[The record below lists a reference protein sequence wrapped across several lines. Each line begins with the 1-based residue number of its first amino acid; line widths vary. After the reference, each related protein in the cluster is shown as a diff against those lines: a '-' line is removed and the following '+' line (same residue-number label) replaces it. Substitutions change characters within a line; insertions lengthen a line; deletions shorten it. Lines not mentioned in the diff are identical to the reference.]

1 MIVDDNNRSGV
12 RQQITA
18 PESIP
23 PLRRSPH
30 SSTRPLSVPDV
41 PTSSFGLADGFYTGT
56 PMNSSPLPKLER
68 RPSIRDQSYP
78 ERDSSSPNQRPIKPS
93 KPEALQRRP
102 RTPTNSPRP
111 SSVNAIEERFSR
123 LRVNQNST
131 PVQSEVYSMR
141 NGDYSTTNRSSPT
154 QYTASSSEYSPPQ
167 SFERV
172 STQGFSPGRPFGP
185 RAMPPP
191 PPVYPPHPP
200 KIPLDATL
208 ALSLPRA
215 PSPAYNPS
223 GNIPPLNRKRSIV
236 GMEAIAMSPSA
247 GTSALRPL
255 SKTST
260 ISRKTSRDFSG
271 DTRPSSPSYVDL
283 PQVTSLKAAELY
295 ERLQEYNV
303 LVIDVRRR
311 EEFDKGHIS
320 ANSVMCIEPL
330 DLRQGVSAEQL
341 EESLVVSP
349 ATELALFERRD
360 FFDIVV
366 YYDQKTS
373 SDRFLSGPPPTNEG
387 RGLRALHDT
396 LYEFNAYKPLR
407 LPPAVLIGGL
417 DAWVALVGS
426 PALQTSNTV
435 GLISTTKNNRASAAR
450 HGRPIGRVPMAS
462 SYSTLEVRKKRLR
475 EYQPLDPE
483 EDKTWRESIRQE
495 EAETSKY
502 LDSDE
507 GEEPD
512 FSQSSPAMVHT
523 IDEFFK
529 RYPEPSAI
537 GQSMMIPAPPPPSRP
552 PPVLPENVPSRPPP
566 AVPRP
571 SYSGVSER
579 ESQLSTTSRQPSYAP
594 PPLYTSRISSRSLK
608 LPRTGLMN
616 FGVTCYMN
624 ATIQCLL
631 ATIPL
636 SEFFLSNRW
645 RDYVQKNF
653 KGSNG
658 IMPGIF
664 ANLIRSLWAGELD
677 AMRPVSLRKFSARL
691 NPEWGHD
698 RQQDAK
704 EYLDFLLDCLHEDLN
719 FNWQKTPLKS
729 LTPGEERRRES
740 MAVNKVSRLEWER
753 YSHREASFISSLF
766 AGQHASRLRCR
777 TCNNTS
783 TTYEAFY
790 SISVEIPPRGR
801 ADIYECLTS
810 YCREEML
817 SGDEVWRCSY
827 CDCRREA
834 TKRIFITRAPQFLVV
849 HFKRFSASKTQSV
862 RKVHTQ
868 IDFPLHGLNMEP
880 YIFSSRDRQG
890 SEENDPAITPPFVYD
905 AYAVMR
911 HLGSSGNGGH
921 YVSLCKD
928 TARGCWRKFDDD
940 RVSDFDPARLR
951 TSDRLQNED
960 AYLVFYGRAVAR

>member
-1 MIVDDNNRSGV
+1 MIVEDNNRSGV
-12 RQQITA
+12 GQQITA
-18 PESIP
+18 PESIL

-41 PTSSFGLADGFYTGT
+41 PTSSFGPADGFYTGT
-56 PMNSSPLPKLER
+56 PTHSSPLPKLER

-102 RTPTNSPRP
+102 RTPTKSPRP
-111 SSVNAIEERFSR
+111 SSANAIEERFSR
-123 LRVNQNST
+123 LRVNHNST

-141 NGDYSTTNRSSPT
+141 NGGYSTTNRSSPT

-167 SFERV
+167 NFERV
-172 STQGFSPGRPFGP
+172 STQGFSPGRPIGP

-191 PPVYPPHPP
+191 PPLYPPHPP
-200 KIPLDATL
+200 KIPLNAPL

-223 GNIPPLNRKRSIV
+223 GNIPTLNRKRSIV
-236 GMEAIAMSPSA
+236 GMEAITMSPSV
-247 GTSALRPL
+247 ALRPL

-260 ISRKTSRDFSG
+260 ISRKTSRDFNS
-271 DTRPSSPSYVDL
+271 DTRPSSPPYVDL
-283 PQVTSLKAAELY
+283 PQVTSLKAEELY
-295 ERLQEYNV
+295 VRLQEYNV

-311 EEFDKGHIS
+311 EEFDKGHIF
-320 ANSVMCIEPL
+320 AKSVMCIEPL

-341 EESLVVSP
+341 EESLVVYP
-349 ATELALFERRD
+349 ATEFALFEQRD

-373 SDRFLSGPPPTNEG
+373 SDRFLSGPPPTNER

-407 LPPAVLIGGL
+407 HPPAILIGGL

-435 GLISTTKNNRASAAR
+435 SLISTTKNRASAAR

-462 SYSTLEVRKKRLR
+462 SNSTLEVRKKRLR
-475 EYQPLDPE
+475 EYQPLDAE
-483 EDKTWRESIRQE
+483 EDKTWRERTLQE

-502 LDSDE
+502 HDSDE
-507 GEEPD
+507 EEEPD
-512 FSQSSPAMVHT
+512 FSQSSPPIVHT
-523 IDEFFK
+523 LDEFFK
-529 RYPEPSAI
+529 RHPEPSAI

-579 ESQLSTTSRQPSYAP
+579 ESQLSNTSRQPSYAP

-608 LPRTGLMN
+608 LPRTGLVN

-636 SEFFLSNRW
+636 SEFFLSNHW
-645 RDYVQKNF
+645 RDFVQNNF

-664 ANLIRSLWAGELD
+664 ANLIRSLWSNELD

-691 NPEWGHD
+691 NPEWGQD

-704 EYLDFLLDCLHEDLN
+704 EFLDFLLDCLHEDLN

-801 ADIYECLTS
+801 ADIHECLSS

-834 TKRIFITRAPQFLVV
+834 TKCIFITRAPKFLVV
-849 HFKRFSASKTQSV
+849 HFKRFSASKTQSA

-880 YIFSSRDRQG
+880 YIFSPRDRQG

-960 AYLVFYGRAVAR
+960 AYLVFYGRALAR

>member
-12 RQQITA
+12 RQQIPA

-30 SSTRPLSVPDV
+30 SSKRPLSVPDA
-41 PTSSFGLADGFYTGT
+41 SSFGPTNEVHTGT
-56 PMNSSPLPKLER
+56 PRYSSPLPKLER
-68 RPSIRDQSYP
+68 RPSVRDQSYP
-78 ERDSSSPNQRPIKPS
+78 ERDSSALNQRPAKPS

-102 RTPTNSPRP
+102 KTPTNAPIP
-111 SSVNAIEERFSR
+111 SSDNAIEERFSR
-123 LRVNQNST
+123 LRVNHDPT
-131 PVQSEVYSMR
+131 PAESEVYSLR
-141 NGDYSTTNRSSPT
+141 NGDHSTTNRSSPT
-154 QYTASSSEYSPPQ
+154 QYAASFSEYSPPQ
-167 SFERV
+167 NFEIV
-172 STQGFSPGRPFGP
+172 STQGFSPGRPIGP

-191 PPVYPPHPP
+191 PPLHPPHPP
-200 KIPLDATL
+200 KIPLDAPL

-223 GNIPPLNRKRSIV
+223 GTIPPLNRKRSIV
-236 GMEAIAMSPSA
+236 GMEAIAISPSA

-260 ISRKTSRDFSG
+260 NSRKTSRDFNG
-271 DTRPSSPSYVDL
+271 DSSSSYVDL
-283 PQVTSLKAAELY
+283 PQVTSLKAEELY

-311 EEFDKGHIS
+311 EEFDRGHIS

-341 EESLVVSP
+341 EDSLVVSP

-360 FFDIVV
+360 FFDLVV

-373 SDRFLSGPPPTNEG
+373 SDRFLSGPPPSNEG
-387 RGLRALHDT
+387 RALRALHDT

-407 LPPAVLIGGL
+407 LPPAILIGGL
-417 DAWVALVGS
+417 DSWVALVGF
-426 PALQTSNTV
+426 PALQTSDTA
-435 GLISTTKNNRASAAR
+435 GLISSKNNRASVTR
-450 HGRPIGRVPMAS
+450 HGRPISRVPMAS
-462 SYSTLEVRKKRLR
+462 SNSTLEVRKKRLR
-475 EYQPLDPE
+475 DYQPLDAE
-483 EDKTWRESIRQE
+483 EDKTWRERTRQE
-495 EAETSKY
+495 EAETSNY
-502 LDSDE
+502 HDSDE
-507 GEEPD
+507 EEEPD
-512 FSQSSPAMVHT
+512 FSQSNPAVVHT
-523 IDEFFK
+523 IEEFFK
-529 RYPEPSAI
+529 KYPEPSAI
-537 GQSMMIPAPPPPSRP
+537 RQSMMIPAPPPPSRS
-552 PPVLPENVPSRPPP
+552 PPVLPENIPSRPPP

-579 ESQLSTTSRQPSYAP
+579 ESQISTSSRQPSYAS
-594 PPLYTSRISSRSLK
+594 PPLYTSRISSRFLK
-608 LPRTGLMN
+608 LPRTGMIN
-616 FGVTCYMN
+616 FSVTCYMN

-645 RDYVQKNF
+645 RAYVQNNF

-664 ANLIRSLWAGELD
+664 ANLIRSLWRGESD
-677 AMRPVSLRKFSARL
+677 AIRPISLRKFSARL
-691 NPEWGHD
+691 NPEWGVD

-704 EYLDFLLDCLHEDLN
+704 EYIDFLLDCLHEDLN
-719 FNWQKTPLKS
+719 YNWQKTPLTS

-740 MAVNKVSRLEWER
+740 MPISKVSRLEWER

-790 SISVEIPPRGR
+790 SISIEIPSRGR
-801 ADIYECLTS
+801 ADIHKCLSS
-810 YCREEML
+810 YCKEEML

-827 CDCRREA
+827 CNCEREA
-834 TKRIFITRAPQFLVV
+834 TKRIIITRAPQFLVI

-880 YIFSSRDRQG
+880 YIFSSRDPQISG
-890 SEENDPAITPPFVYD
+890 ENDPAITPPFIYD

>member
-1 MIVDDNNRSGV
+1 MIDDDNNRTGV

-30 SSTRPLSVPDV
+30 SSTRPLSVPDA
-41 PTSSFGLADGFYTGT
+41 PTSSFDPADGETLRY
-56 PMNSSPLPKLER
+56 SSPPPKLER

-78 ERDSSSPNQRPIKPS
+78 DSISPIQRPIKPS

-102 RTPTNSPRP
+102 RTPTKTSRP
-111 SSVNAIEERFSR
+111 SSDNAIEERFSR
-123 LRVNQNST
+123 LRVNHNST
-131 PVQSEVYSMR
+131 PVRSEVYSMR
-141 NGDYSTTNRSSPT
+141 NGDHSITNRSSPT

-167 SFERV
+167 NFERV
-172 STQGFSPGRPFGP
+172 STQGISPERPFGP

-191 PPVYPPHPP
+191 PPLYPPHPP
-200 KIPLDATL
+200 KIPLDTPL

-223 GNIPPLNRKRSIV
+223 GNIPPLNRKRSIIR
-236 GMEAIAMSPSA
+236 MESIAMSPSA

-255 SKTST
+255 SKAST
-260 ISRKTSRDFSG
+260 ISRKTSRDFNG
-271 DTRPSSPSYVDL
+271 NTRPSSPSYADL
-283 PQVTSLKAAELY
+283 PQVTSLKAEELY
-295 ERLQEYNV
+295 ESLQESNV

-341 EESLVVSP
+341 EDSLVVSP

-360 FFDIVV
+360 FYDLVV
-366 YYDQKTS
+366 YYDQKTT
-373 SDRFLSGPPPTNEG
+373 SDRFLSGPPPSNEG
-387 RGLRALHDT
+387 RALRALHDT

-426 PALQTSNTV
+426 AALQTSNTV
-435 GLISTTKNNRASAAR
+435 GLISSTKNRASAAR
-450 HGRPIGRVPMAS
+450 HGRPIGRVAMAS
-462 SYSTLEVRKKRLR
+462 SNSTLEVRRKRLR
-475 EYQPLDPE
+475 DYQPLDAE
-483 EDKTWRESIRQE
+483 EDKTWRERTRQE

-502 LDSDE
+502 HDSDE
-507 GEEPD
+507 EEEPD
-512 FSQSSPAMVHT
+512 FSQSSLAMVHSL
-523 IDEFFK
+523 DEFFK

-537 GQSMMIPAPPPPSRP
+537 GQSMMNPAPPPPSRP
-552 PPVLPENVPSRPPP
+552 PPVLPEYVPSRPPP
-566 AVPRP
+566 AVPRR

-579 ESQLSTTSRQPSYAP
+579 ESQVSTTSRQPSYAP

-608 LPRTGLMN
+608 LPRTGLVN

-664 ANLIRSLWAGELD
+664 ANTIRSLWRGDD
-677 AMRPVSLRKFSARL
+677 AIRPTSLRNFSARL

-719 FNWQKTPLKS
+719 YNWQKNSLNP
-729 LTPGEERRRES
+729 LTPREEKRRES
-740 MAVNKVSRLEWER
+740 MAVSKVSRIEWER

-790 SISVEIPPRGR
+790 SISIEIPSRGR
-801 ADIYECLTS
+801 ADIHECLKS
-810 YCREEML
+810 YCKEEML

-827 CDCRREA
+827 CGCRREA
-834 TKRIFITRAPQFLVV
+834 TKHIIITRAPQFLVV
-849 HFKRFSASKTQSV
+849 HFKRFSASKTHSV

-880 YIFSSRDRQG
+880 YISPSRDPQG
-890 SEENDPAITPPFVYD
+890 SEENDPAITPPFFYD

-960 AYLVFYGRAVAR
+960 AYLVFYERTVAR

>member
-18 PESIP
+18 PESVP

-30 SSTRPLSVPDV
+30 SSTRPLSVPEA
-41 PTSSFGLADGFYTGT
+41 PTSSFGPADGVYTGA
-56 PMNSSPLPKLER
+56 PRNSSPLPKLER
-68 RPSIRDQSYP
+68 RPSIREDF
-78 ERDSSSPNQRPIKPS
+78 SSTNSRPIKPS
-93 KPEALQRRP
+93 KPETLQRGP
-102 RTPTNSPRP
+102 RTPTKALRL
-111 SSVNAIEERFSR
+111 SSDNAIEERFSR
-123 LRVNQNST
+123 LRVTHNST
-131 PVQSEVYSMR
+131 PIQPELYTMR
-141 NGDYSTTNRSSPT
+141 NGDYRTMNRPSPT
-154 QYTASSSEYSPPQ
+154 QYTAPPPEYSPPQ
-167 SFERV
+167 NFERI
-172 STQGFSPGRPFGP
+172 STQGFSPGRPIGP
-185 RAMPPP
+185 RAMAPPP
-191 PPVYPPHPP
+191 PLYPPHPP
-200 KIPLDATL
+200 KIPLDAPL

-223 GNIPPLNRKRSIV
+223 GHIAPLNRKRSIL
-236 GMEAIAMSPSA
+236 GMEAIAMLPSA

-260 ISRKTSRDFSG
+260 ISRKTSRDFNG
-271 DTRPSSPSYVDL
+271 DTRSSSPSYVDL
-283 PQVTSLKAAELY
+283 PQVTSLKAEELY

-320 ANSVMCIEPL
+320 AESVICIEPL

-341 EESLVVSP
+341 EENLVVSP
-349 ATELALFERRD
+349 AAELTLFERRD
-360 FFDIVV
+360 FFDLVV

-387 RGLRALHDT
+387 CALRALHDT

-407 LPPAVLIGGL
+407 LPPAMLIGGL
-417 DAWVALVGS
+417 DSWVALVGS
-426 PALQTSNTV
+426 PALQTSNTAGV
-435 GLISTTKNNRASAAR
+435 ISSAKDRTSAVR

-462 SYSTLEVRKKRLR
+462 SNSTLEVRKKRLR
-475 EYQPLDPE
+475 DYQPLDAE
-483 EDKTWRESIRQE
+483 EDKTWRERTRQE

-502 LDSDE
+502 HDSE
-507 GEEPD
+507 EEEEPD

-537 GQSMMIPAPPPPSRP
+537 GQSMMNPAPPPPSRP
-552 PPVLPENVPSRPPP
+552 PPVLPEHVPSRPPP

-631 ATIPL
+631 ANIPL

-664 ANLIRSLWAGELD
+664 ANLIRSLWSGDLD
-677 AMRPVSLRKFSARL
+677 AMRPISLRNFSARL

-740 MAVNKVSRLEWER
+740 MAVNKVSKLEWER

-766 AGQHASRLRCR
+766 AGQHASRLRCQ

-790 SISVEIPPRGR
+790 SISIEIPARGR
-801 ADIYECLTS
+801 ADIHQCLRS
-810 YCREEML
+810 YCKEEML

-834 TKRIFITRAPQFLVV
+834 TKSIFITRAPQFLVI

-868 IDFPLHGLNMEP
+868 IDFPLHGLNMDN
-880 YIFSSRDRQG
+880 YISSSRDPQG
-890 SEENDPAITPPFVYD
+890 SEENDPAITPPFIYD

-928 TARGCWRKFDDD
+928 NARGCWRKFDDD

>member
-1 MIVDDNNRSGV
+1 MIVSDNKISGV

-23 PLRRSPH
+23 LLQRSPH
-30 SSTRPLSVPDV
+30 ISTRPLSVPNA
-41 PTSSFGLADGFYTGT
+41 PTSSFGPANGAYIDAPRY
-56 PMNSSPLPKLER
+56 SSPLPKLER
-68 RPSIRDQSYP
+68 RSSIRDQSYP
-78 ERDSSSPNQRPIKPS
+78 ERDFGSPNPRLIKPS

-102 RTPTNSPRP
+102 RTPTKAPRP
-111 SSVNAIEERFSR
+111 SFENAIEERFSR
-123 LRVNQNST
+123 LRVSHNST
-131 PVQSEVYSMR
+131 PVKSEVYSMR
-141 NGDYSTTNRSSPT
+141 NGDYSTTNRPPPT
-154 QYTASSSEYSPPQ
+154 QYTAPTPEYLPPQ
-167 SFERV
+167 KFERV
-172 STQGFSPGRPFGP
+172 PTQGLSPGKPIGP

-191 PPVYPPHPP
+191 PPLNPPHPP
-200 KIPLDATL
+200 KIPLDAPL

-223 GNIPPLNRKRSIV
+223 GNIPPLNRKRSIP
-236 GMEAIAMSPSA
+236 GMEVIVMSPSA

-260 ISRKTSRDFSG
+260 IFRKISRDCNG
-271 DTRPSSPSYVDL
+271 DTRPNSPSFGDL
-283 PQVTSLKAAELY
+283 PEVISLNAEELY
-295 ERLQEYNV
+295 QRLLEYNV

-320 ANSVMCIEPL
+320 ADSVMCIEPL
-330 DLRQGVSAEQL
+330 DLRQGVSADQL
-341 EESLVVSP
+341 EESLIVSP

-360 FFDIVV
+360 FFDLVV

-373 SDRFLSGPPPTNEG
+373 SDRFLSGPPSTNEG
-387 RGLRALHDT
+387 RALRALHDA

-407 LPPAVLIGGL
+407 FPPAMLTGGL
-417 DAWVALVGS
+417 DAWVSLVGS
-426 PALQTSNTV
+426 PALQTSNTA
-435 GLISTTKNNRASAAR
+435 GSISSTKDPAFAAR
-450 HGRPIGRVPMAS
+450 QGRPIGRVPMAS
-462 SYSTLEVRKKRLR
+462 SNSTLEVRKKRLR
-475 EYQPLDPE
+475 DYQPLDAE
-483 EDKTWRESIRQE
+483 EDKTWRERTRQE
-495 EAETSKY
+495 EAETSNY
-502 LDSDE
+502 HGSDE
-507 GEEPD
+507 EED
-512 FSQSSPAMVHT
+512 LEFSQSTVHT

-537 GQSMMIPAPPPPSRP
+537 GQSMMIPAPPLPSRP

-579 ESQLSTTSRQPSYAP
+579 ESQLSTTSRQPSYTP

-631 ATIPL
+631 ANIPL

-645 RDYVQKNF
+645 RDYVQENF

-664 ANLIRSLWAGELD
+664 ANLIRSLWRGDRD
-677 AMRPVSLRKFSARL
+677 AMQPISLRNFSARL

-729 LTPGEERRRES
+729 LTPGDERRRES

-753 YSHREASFISSLF
+753 YSHREASFISNLF

-790 SISVEIPPRGR
+790 SISIEIPPRGR
-801 ADIYECLTS
+801 ADIHHCLRS
-810 YCREEML
+810 YCKEEML

-868 IDFPLHGLNMEP
+868 IDFPLHGLNMDP
-880 YIFSSRDRQG
+880 YISSSRDPQG
-890 SEENDPAITPPFVYD
+890 LEENDPAITPPFIYD

-911 HLGSSGNGGH
+911 HMGSSGNGGH

>member
-30 SSTRPLSVPDV
+30 SSKRPLSVPDA
-41 PTSSFGLADGFYTGT
+41 PIPSFGPANGVNTGA
-56 PMNSSPLPKLER
+56 PRYSSPLPKLER
-68 RPSIRDQSYP
+68 RPSVQDQSYP
-78 ERDSSSPNQRPIKPS
+78 ERDSSSPNQRPAKPS

-102 RTPTNSPRP
+102 NTPTNAPIP
-111 SSVNAIEERFSR
+111 SSENAIEERFSR
-123 LRVNQNST
+123 LRVNHDPT
-131 PVQSEVYSMR
+131 PAQSEVYHLR
-141 NGDYSTTNRSSPT
+141 NGDHSTTDRSSPT
-154 QYTASSSEYSPPQ
+154 QYTVSFSEFSPPQ
-167 SFERV
+167 NFERV
-172 STQGFSPGRPFGP
+172 STQGFSPMRPIGP
-185 RAMPPP
+185 RAMPPHSP
-191 PPVYPPHPP
+191 LNPPHPP
-200 KIPLDATL
+200 KIPLDAPL

-223 GNIPPLNRKRSIV
+223 STIPPPNRKRSIA

-247 GTSALRPL
+247 GTGALRPL
-255 SKTST
+255 SKTSAN
-260 ISRKTSRDFSG
+260 SRKTSRDFNG
-271 DTRPSSPSYVDL
+271 DTRPSSSSFVDL
-283 PQVTSLKAAELY
+283 PQVTSLKAEELY

-311 EEFDKGHIS
+311 EEFDEGHIS

-360 FFDIVV
+360 FFDLVV

-373 SDRFLSGPPPTNEG
+373 SDRFLSGPPPSNEG
-387 RGLRALHDT
+387 HALRALHDT
-396 LYEFNAYKPLR
+396 LFEFNAYKPLR
-407 LPPAVLIGGL
+407 LPPAMLIGGL
-417 DAWVALVGS
+417 DSWVALVGS
-426 PALQTSNTV
+426 PALQTSNTA
-435 GLISTTKNNRASAAR
+435 GRISSTSTRASAAR

-462 SYSTLEVRKKRLR
+462 SNSTLEVRKKRLR
-475 EYQPLDPE
+475 DYQPLDAE
-483 EDKTWRESIRQE
+483 EDKTWRERTRQE
-495 EAETSKY
+495 EAETSNY
-502 LDSDE
+502 HDSDE
-507 GEEPD
+507 EEEPD
-512 FSQSSPAMVHT
+512 FSQSSPAVIHT
-523 IDEFFK
+523 IEEFFKK

-537 GQSMMIPAPPPPSRP
+537 GQSMMIPAPPAPSRP
-552 PPVLPENVPSRPPP
+552 PPVLPEYIPSRPPP

-579 ESQLSTTSRQPSYAP
+579 ESQLSTSSRQASYAP
-594 PPLYTSRISSRSLK
+594 PPLYTSRISSRFLQ
-608 LPRTGLMN
+608 LPRTGMKN
-616 FGVTCYMN
+616 FSVTCYMN

-645 RDYVQKNF
+645 RGYVQKNF

-664 ANLIRSLWAGELD
+664 ANLIRSLWRGECD
-677 AMRPVSLRKFSARL
+677 VIQPVSLRNFSARL
-691 NPEWGHD
+691 NPEWGVD

-719 FNWQKTPLKS
+719 YNWQKTPLTS

-740 MAVNKVSRLEWER
+740 MATNKVSRLEWER

-790 SISVEIPPRGR
+790 SISIEIPSRGR
-801 ADIYECLTS
+801 ADIHKCLSS
-810 YCREEML
+810 YCKEEML

-827 CDCRREA
+827 CNCEREA
-834 TKRIFITRAPQFLVV
+834 TKRIIITRAPQFLVV

-880 YIFSSRDRQG
+880 YIFSSRDPQG
-890 SEENDPAITPPFVYD
+890 SEENDPAITPPFIYD

>member
-12 RQQITA
+12 RQQIAA

-30 SSTRPLSVPDV
+30 GSTRPLSVPDA
-41 PTSSFGLADGFYTGT
+41 PTPSFGLADGVYTGT
-56 PMNSSPLPKLER
+56 PRYSSPLPKLER
-68 RPSIRDQSYP
+68 LPSFRDQSYP
-78 ERDSSSPNQRPIKPS
+78 ERDSCSPNQRPIKPY

-102 RTPTNSPRP
+102 RTPTKGTRP
-111 SSVNAIEERFSR
+111 GSSNAIEERFSR
-123 LRVNQNST
+123 LRANDNST
-131 PVQSEVYSMR
+131 PVQTEVYSMR

-154 QYTASSSEYSPPQ
+154 QYITSSSDYSPPQ
-167 SFERV
+167 NFERV
-172 STQGFSPGRPFGP
+172 PTQGFSPGRPIGP
-185 RAMPPP
+185 CAMPPLP
-191 PPVYPPHPP
+191 PLYSPHPP
-200 KIPLDATL
+200 KLPLDAPL

-215 PSPAYNPS
+215 PSPAYDPS
-223 GNIPPLNRKRSIV
+223 GNIPLLNRKRSIV
-236 GMEAIAMSPSA
+236 GMEAIAMSPPA

-260 ISRKTSRDFSG
+260 ISRKTSRDFNG
-271 DTRPSSPSYVDL
+271 DTRPSSPSYIDL
-283 PQVTSLKAAELY
+283 PQVTSLKAEELY

-311 EEFDKGHIS
+311 EEFDKGHMS
-320 ANSVMCIEPL
+320 ANSVMCIEPI

-341 EESLVVSP
+341 EDSLVVSP
-349 ATELALFERRD
+349 GTELALFEHRD
-360 FFDIVV
+360 FFDLVV

-373 SDRFLSGPPPTNEG
+373 SDRFLSGPPTNEG
-387 RGLRALHDT
+387 RALRALHDT

-407 LPPAVLIGGL
+407 LPPAMLVGGL

-426 PALQTSNTV
+426 PALQTSNTA
-435 GLISTTKNNRASAAR
+435 GLISSTKNRSSPAR
-450 HGRPIGRVPMAS
+450 YKRPIRRVPTAS
-462 SYSTLEVRKKRLR
+462 SNSTLEVRNKRLR
-475 EYQPLDPE
+475 EYQPLDAE
-483 EDKTWRESIRQE
+483 EDKTWRERTRQE
-495 EAETSKY
+495 EAETSNY
-502 LDSDE
+502 NDSDE
-507 GEEPD
+507 EEVPD
-512 FSQSSPAMVHT
+512 IPQSDPATVHT
-523 IDEFFK
+523 IDELFK
-529 RYPEPSAI
+529 RYPEPSAV
-537 GQSMMIPAPPPPSRP
+537 GQSMILPAPPPPSRP
-552 PPVLPENVPSRPPP
+552 PPVLPEYVPSRPPP

-579 ESQLSTTSRQPSYAP
+579 ESQLSNNSRQPSYAP
-594 PPLYTSRISSRSLK
+594 PPLYTSRTSSRSLK
-608 LPRTGLMN
+608 LPRTGLIN
-616 FGVTCYMN
+616 FSVTCYMN

-645 RDYVQKNF
+645 RDSVQKNW

-664 ANLIRSLWAGELD
+664 ANLIRNLWRGELD
-677 AMRPVSLRKFSARL
+677 AIRPISLRNFSARL
-691 NPEWGHD
+691 NPEWGVD

-704 EYLDFLLDCLHEDLN
+704 EFIDFLLDCLHEDLN
-719 FNWQKTPLKS
+719 FNWQKSPLHPLNS
-729 LTPGEERRRES
+729 GEERKRES

-753 YSHREASFISSLF
+753 YSHREDSFISSLF

-790 SISVEIPPRGR
+790 SISIEIPRRAR
-801 ADIYECLTS
+801 ADIHECLSS
-810 YCREEML
+810 YCKEEML

-827 CDCRREA
+827 CKCEREA
-834 TKRIFITRAPQFLVV
+834 NKRIIITRAPQFLVV
-849 HFKRFSASKTQSV
+849 HFKRFSASKTQSA

-880 YIFSSRDRQG
+880 YICSSRDPQG
-890 SEENDPAITPPFVYD
+890 SEENDPAITPPFIYD

-928 TARGCWRKFDDD
+928 AARGCWRKFDDD

-960 AYLVFYGRAVAR
+960 AYLVFYARAVAR